1 MSKKDYGEVIC
12 QAVDE
17 IVRKRLEGIT
27 YDSTILCTIVDNSRK
42 TEGIYTVSNN
52 NTTKFDAYSNDD
64 SYRINDNVY
73 VQIPG
78 GDWNEQKF
86 ILAKK
91 KDKVEEPF
99 IYKNPFASLVDIT
112 GNVIKT
118 QLDSSVGLVAN
129 AEPTEGEDIT
139 QILLW
144 DYQGSL
150 ANPDMLPFSAYSRLG
165 ISASFQSWLSPSC
178 DSSGNPT
185 TVNHGDYG
193 LKLIIKTMNE
203 NTSTSDQA
211 TKGEYELYLNCA
223 DMIGNPYDFQ
233 TFYHQEKVFDISRL
247 GNIQEMKLYFYQKS
261 GTFINGVG
269 ELISATDFL
278 GSPIAPNLFVAAPY
292 ITLGYDVNEF
302 EKEKVVIYTLN
313 SSTYS
318 RSADEDYNK
327 KSINLRWIHQDEQN
341 DELFSVDDT
350 DDLNYEIRWYRY
362 ELGHSS
368 ADEYSGVYWKNYARK
383 KKENGKWQKWVQ
395 DSDTWIDDDN
405 TSFFSIELSPDVTL
419 QEEKIK
425 AIVIYKGHPYRSNI
439 LTLTNEKEVVSKPTV
454 DAVQA
459 LSIVCKDNTY
469 GNYRIYGQ
477 NGSLLDMSERS
488 IERTWV
494 PYFKSSL
501 DNQDAEPSI
510 LTEAE
515 SIEWIIPTERTM
527 IQLEESFYGDADEVT
542 EEKDTKRIHIKRK
555 CESADVS
562 IADVSAQKYKIK
574 SYYSQSY
581 SDNIIQCKIVKDK
594 ITYTATKELTFGTAG
609 TTGTDHTF
617 ILDFDNGATALTI
630 NDTAAVTV
638 TARLYDYENK
648 EVDLTGRSIT
658 WSWKTSDGKLTF
670 PDTNENDINISE
682 NTSLKQEIQ
691 LTDGATI
698 GPSYN
703 ILQASMDW
711 GDWKLIAYLPIPI
724 RSSVNYLHI
733 SGTTQVIYNSA
744 GEISAC
750 ARNPYRLYYYDETEK
765 AIMPAFVTWTC
776 TNGYIAPEDIITE
789 EDTIK
794 NENAYSPTLKS
805 FTDKD
810 SGLID
815 YYLSPLSF
823 YVEGACEQVCVIATV
838 KNDKKEDVTVWSQP
852 ILIMQNR
859 YPSAMINE
867 WDGSLNVGA
876 TDPGTILAPRLVA
889 GKKNGDNTFSG
900 VVLGDWESTNS
911 SNELTTNTGLYGYYK
926 GEQSYGFRDDGTAFI
941 GKSSTDDG
949 KGTGRI
955 IFNGTSGTI
964 QSAAY
969 PASGMSINL
978 ADGTI
983 DADNFSLS
991 AGKDFWGSDGEY
1003 KSGGFITLTTEANQ
1017 RPLWIGSNFSV
1028 EWDGTLH
1035 AANGIFQGEIT
1046 GSTIT
1051 GGTIAVPANTKYPS
1065 FEVNSSGQIT
1075 ATKGYIGGWEIG
1087 GADGGLTSNN
1097 NFSIKPNG
1105 TMVMGTGDGRISIN
1119 LFDKSSGSIVIG
1131 KGSTA
1136 TVLDSAGLCVKKV
1149 SIYDIDIDE
1158 NGKKTGTIAGHLGYV
1173 ESNFGSWENI
1183 TSNYGIGLMSSAKMD
1198 DKLTPKN
1205 ILKVTDVHIGA
1216 TNGTTY
1222 WYIKDEGWSFA
1233 TKAIVTENDETKTLI
1248 TGITCTPGE
1257 IKIEAPESNT
1267 SGKPYTSSEP
1277 GAISLKGAAVGLEG
1291 VGGSIAIT
1299 NSKAIDTPSGVS
1311 ISANGGNKKLS
1322 LSGDILT
1329 ITNDAFTL
1337 SYDKDA
1343 ETALKV
1349 NVNTLNLTGTT
1360 GLDIKS
1366 GNALNLN
1373 GKTINFDAVAP
1384 ENESSAI
1391 NLTGNTINLDTKNA
1405 GEISLQGTTV
1415 KLASVL
1421 KVENQLCT
1429 ISNLEVQNT
1438 LKVTNL
1444 TVAENGTTTGVYATL
1459 K

>member
-144 DYQGSL
+144 DYQGSSVST
-150 ANPDMLPFSAYSRLG
+150 DTLPFSAYSRLG

-178 DSSGNPT
+178 DSLGNPT

-261 GTFINGVG
+261 GTFINGAG

-318 RSADEDYNK
+318 RSAEENYNK

-395 DSDTWIDDDN
+395 DSGTWIDDDS

-425 AIVIYKGHPYRSNI
+425 AIVIYKGQPYRSNI

-459 LSIVCKDNTY
+459 LSIVCEDNTY

-488 IERTWV
+488 IERFWV

-501 DNQDAEPSI
+501 DNQDAEPGI

-515 SIEWIIPTERTM
+515 SVEWIIPTERTM

-542 EEKDTKRIHIKRK
+542 WEKDTNRIHIKRK
-555 CESADVS
+555 CESTDES
-562 IADVSAQKYKIK
+562 IANVSAQKYKIK

-581 SDNIIQCKIVKDK
+581 SDNIIQCKVVKDK

-609 TTGTDHTF
+609 TTGTDYTF
-617 ILDFDNGATALTI
+617 ILDFDKGIT
-630 NDTAAVTV
+630 AVTADSNDAVFV
-638 TARLYDYENK
+638 TARLYDYENNEIDISDRK
-648 EVDLTGRSIT
+648 IT
-658 WSWKTSDGKLTF
+658 WSWKG
-670 PDTNENDINISE
+670 NDPAVDISE
-682 NTSLKQEIQ
+682 DKLLQIYPVYQDEAQLKIKTISCEIKRTATSWS
-691 LTDGATI
+691 GVNY
-698 GPSYN
+698 G

-724 RSSVNYLHI
+724 RSSTTYSYI

-750 ARNPYRLYYYDETEK
+750 ARNPYRLYYYDKTEE
-765 AIMPAFVTWTC
+765 AIMPASVTWTC

-810 SGLID
+810 SGLTD

-823 YVEGACEQVCVIATV
+823 YVEGACEKICVTAQDGDNIL
-838 KNDKKEDVTVWSQP
+838 WSQP

-859 YPSAMINE
+859 YPSAMLNE
-867 WDGSLNVGA
+867 WDGNLKVDDSSNSIFA
-876 TDPGTILAPRLVA
+876 ARLVA
-889 GKKNGDNTFSG
+889 GKKDTNNTFSG
-900 VVLGDWESTNS
+900 IVLGNWGDTNS
-911 SNELTTNTGLYGYYK
+911 DDSLISSATGLYGFDH
-926 GEQSYGFRDDGTAFI
+926 GEQSYGFKQDGSAFI
-941 GKSSTDDG
+941 GK
-949 KGTGRI
+949 KGAGRI
-955 IFNGTSGTI
+955 EFKGNTGIIESSNYSVG
-964 QSAAY
+964 AA
-969 PASGMSINL
+969 GMSINL
-978 ADGTI
+978 KDGII
-983 DADNFSLS
+983 DAH
-991 AGKDFWGSDGEY
+991 DFTLTASGSQKVNTGTENQPNIQWRNG
-1003 KSGGFITLTTEANQ
+1003 SITLTTNSDVS
-1017 RPLWIGSNFSV
+1017 PLSIGSYFSV
-1028 EWDGTLH
+1028 DWDGTLH
-1035 AANGIFQGEIT
+1035 ATAGDFSGSIEASDISGGTIS

-1051 GGTIAVPANTKYPS
+1051 GGSISGTTINNTDSS
-1065 FEVNSSGQIT
+1065 FYVTSAGHLT
-1075 ATKGYIGGWEIG
+1075 ATSAIIGGWSITSSTSG
-1087 GADGGLTSNN
+1087 LSNRDFQLSPDGILKMKNIT
-1097 NFSIKPNG
+1097 ID
-1105 TMVMGTGDGRISIN
+1105 GDGKITLGPGGNASITIDGTTTNGKITFGKTSKKTTIDGNNISVSN
-1119 LFDKSSGSIVIG
+1119 LF
-1131 KGSTA
+1131 
-1136 TVLDSAGLCVKKV
+1136 
-1149 SIYDIDIDE
+1149 IYDPTNSSEYAGKMMYMAPDYGGNETDINNQGFTGIGFSSAPKDE
-1158 NGKKTGTIAGHLGYV
+1158 NGNTPDSIL
-1173 ESNFGSWENI
+1173 
-1183 TSNYGIGLMSSAKMD
+1183 
-1198 DKLTPKN
+1198 KLTQYH
-1205 ILKVTDVHIGA
+1205 VGA
-1216 TNGTTY
+1216 SHEDAY
-1222 WYIKDEGWSFA
+1222 WVLD
-1233 TKAIVTENDETKTLI
+1233 N
-1248 TGITCTPGE
+1248 
-1257 IKIEAPESNT
+1257 
-1267 SGKPYTSSEP
+1267 SGFY
-1277 GAISLKGAAVGLEG
+1277 AAYKY
-1291 VGGSIAIT
+1291 GGSIKAE
-1299 NSKAIDTPSGVS
+1299 SKLV
-1311 ISANGGNKKLS
+1311 KLS
-1322 LSGDILT
+1322 IGSTDYVEIAKDTDTVT
-1329 ITNDAFTL
+1329 IRN
-1337 SYDKDA
+1337 
-1343 ETALKV
+1343 LKV
-1349 NVNTLNLTGTT
+1349 VGT
-1360 GLDIKS
+1360 
-1366 GNALNLN
+1366 
-1373 GKTINFDAVAP
+1373 
-1384 ENESSAI
+1384 
-1391 NLTGNTINLDTKNA
+1391 
-1405 GEISLQGTTV
+1405 
-1415 KLASVL
+1415 
-1421 KVENQLCT
+1421 CT
-1429 ISNLEVQNT
+1429 D
-1438 LKVTNL
+1438 
-1444 TVAENGTTTGVYATL
+1444 VYATL
-1459 K
+1459 A

>member
-52 NTTKFDAYSNDD
+52 NTTKFDAYSNDA

-118 QLDSSVGLVAN
+118 QLDSTVGLVAN

-193 LKLIIKTMNE
+193 LKLIITTINE

-211 TKGEYELYLNCA
+211 TEGEYELYLNCA

-233 TFYHQEKVFDISRL
+233 AFYHQEKVFDISQL
-247 GNIQEMKLYFYQKS
+247 GNIQTMKLYFYQKP
-261 GTFINGVG
+261 GTFINGAG

-292 ITLGYDVNEF
+292 IALGYDVNEF

-313 SSTYS
+313 PSTYS
-318 RSADEDYNK
+318 RSADENYNK
-327 KSINLRWIHQDEQN
+327 KSINLRWIHRDEQN

-368 ADEYSGVYWKNYARK
+368 ADEYSGVYWKNYARR

-425 AIVIYKGHPYRSNI
+425 AIVIYKGYPYRSNI

-459 LSIVCKDNTY
+459 LSIVCEDNTY

-488 IERTWV
+488 IERSWV

-501 DNQDAEPSI
+501 GNQDAEPGI

-515 SIEWIIPTERTM
+515 FVEWIIPTERTM

-542 EEKDTKRIHIKRK
+542 WEKDTNRIHIKRK
-555 CESADVS
+555 CESTDES
-562 IADVSAQKYKIK
+562 IANVSAQKYKIK

-609 TTGTDHTF
+609 TTGTDYTF
-617 ILDFDNGATALTI
+617 ILDFDNGITALTI
-630 NDTAAVTV
+630 GSEDAVHV
-638 TARLYDYENK
+638 TARLYDYENNEIDIANK
-648 EVDLTGRSIT
+648 EIS
-658 WSWKTSDGKLTF
+658 WSWKTSDGKISLSL
-670 PDTNENDINISE
+670 PNDSTLPHTTVE
-682 NTSLKQEIQ
+682 LKLE
-691 LTDGATI
+691 TDI
-698 GPSYN
+698 IKESYN
-703 ILQASMDW
+703 ILQAELLW
-711 GDWKLIAYLPIPI
+711 GGTDDNPWKLIAYLPIPI
-724 RSSVNYLHI
+724 RANTDQLYI

-744 GEISAC
+744 GEIFDC
-750 ARNPYRLYYYDETEK
+750 ARNPYRLYQYDKGEQK
-765 AIMPAFVTWTC
+765 IVIGSVKWFC
-776 TNGYIAPEDIITE
+776 INGYTDIGLGTE
-789 EDTIK
+789 E
-794 NENAYSPTLKS
+794 AYSPKIKENK
-805 FTDKD
+805 DKENNILD
-810 SGLID
+810 S
-815 YYLSPLSF
+815 YLSPLSF
-823 YVEGACEQVCVIATV
+823 YVEGACEKVCVIAQDG
-838 KNDKKEDVTVWSQP
+838 NNIVWSQP

-900 VVLGDWESTNS
+900 VVLGDWTPTNS
-911 SNELTTNTGLYGYYK
+911 DSSLTAGTGLFGYDK
-926 GEQSYGFRDDGTAFI
+926 GEQSYGFRDDGSAFI
-941 GKSSTDDG
+941 GKSG
-949 KGTGRI
+949 AGRI
-955 IFNGTSGTI
+955 EFDGSTSI
-964 QSAAY
+964 IKS
-969 PASGMSINL
+969 SDSNGMSINL
-978 ADGTI
+978 ADGKITSKNFLLDIKTQDAVWDSEKKEYIMPEKSIHI
-983 DADNFSLS
+983 DSNHYM
-991 AGKDFWGSDGEY
+991 K
-1003 KSGGFITLTTEANQ
+1003 
-1017 RPLWIGSNFSV
+1017 PLRIGSYFSV
-1028 EWDGTLH
+1028 DWDGTLN
-1035 AANGIFQGEIT
+1035 ATNGIFQGEIT
-1046 GSTIT
+1046 
-1051 GGTIAVPANTKYPS
+1051 AP
-1065 FEVNSSGQIT
+1065 
-1075 ATKGYIGGWEIG
+1075 KGNIGGWEIG
-1087 GADGGLTSNN
+1087 GVNGGLTNRSSG
-1097 NFSIKPNG
+1097 FSIKPDG

-1119 LFDKSSGSIVIG
+1119 LFRDLDDKEGGRIVIG
-1131 KGSTA
+1131 QGSTA
-1136 TVLDSAGLCVKKV
+1136 TVLDQKGLCVKKV
-1149 SIYDIDIDE
+1149 SIYDIDVDE
-1158 NGKKTGTIAGHLGYV
+1158 NDVKKGNIAGHLGYV
-1173 ESNFGSWENI
+1173 EANFGSWEQI
-1183 TSNYGIGLMSSAKMD
+1183 QSEVGIGLMSSATMD
-1198 DKLTPKN
+1198 DKLTPKH

-1216 TNGTTY
+1216 TDGSAY
-1222 WYIKDEGWSFA
+1222 WYIKDKGWQFA

-1277 GAISLKGAAVGLEG
+1277 GAISLKGAEVQIEG
-1291 VGGSIAIT
+1291 AGGSIVIT
-1299 NSKAIDTPSGVS
+1299 NIKAIDTPNEVS
-1311 ISANGGNKKLS
+1311 ISANDNEKLSLSTGANGQLSISTGAKGKLS

-1329 ITNDAFTL
+1329 ITNGAFDL
-1337 SYDKDA
+1337 SYNNA

-1349 NVNTLNLTGTT
+1349 NVNTLNLTGIT

-1366 GNALNLN
+1366 GNTL
-1373 GKTINFDAVAP
+1373 
-1384 ENESSAI
+1384 

-1438 LKVTNL
+1438 LKVTHL

>member
-17 IVRKRLEGIT
+17 IVRRRLEGIT

-52 NTTKFDAYSNDD
+52 NTTKFDAYSHDD

-118 QLDSSVGLVAN
+118 QLDSAVGLVAN
-129 AEPTEGEDIT
+129 AKPVEGAEEESIT

-144 DYQGSL
+144 DYQGSS
-150 ANPDMLPFSAYSRLG
+150 ADTDTLPFSAYSRLG
-165 ISASFQSWLSPSC
+165 ISASFQSWLSSSC

-193 LKLIIKTMNE
+193 LKLIITTINE
-203 NTSTSDQA
+203 NTSTSDKA
-211 TKGEYELYLNCA
+211 TTGAYELYLNCA

-233 TFYHQEKVFDISRL
+233 TFYHQEKVFDISQL
-247 GNIQEMKLYFYQKS
+247 GNIQTMKLYFYQKP
-261 GTFINGVG
+261 GTFINGAG

-313 SSTYS
+313 PSTYS
-318 RSADEDYNK
+318 RSADENYNK

-350 DDLNYEIRWYRY
+350 DDLDYEIRWYRY

-368 ADEYSGVYWKNYARK
+368 ADEYSGVYWKFYAKQEK
-383 KKENGKWQKWVQ
+383 KDGEWTYEKWVQ
-395 DSDTWIDDDN
+395 DSKDPTKYSWINDNN
-405 TSFFSIELSPDVTL
+405 TSFFRTELSPDVTL

-459 LSIVCKDNTY
+459 LSIVCEDNTY

-488 IERTWV
+488 IERSWM

-501 DNQDAEPSI
+501 GNQDAEPGI

-515 SIEWIIPTERTM
+515 SVEWIIPTERTM
-527 IQLEESFYGDADEVT
+527 IQLEDNFYEGAEVT

-555 CESADVS
+555 STSTDGS
-562 IADVSAQKYKIK
+562 IANVSAQKYKIK

-581 SDNIIQCKIVKDK
+581 SDNIIQCKVVKDK

-609 TTGTDHTF
+609 TTGTDYTF

-670 PDTNENDINISE
+670 PDINENDINISE

-744 GEISAC
+744 GEIIDC
-750 ARNPYRLYYYDETEK
+750 ARNPYVLYSHDTS
-765 AIMPAFVTWTC
+765 IVDTTWTC
-776 TNGYIAPEDIITE
+776 NNGTE
-789 EDTIK
+789 
-794 NENAYSPTLKS
+794 NEVQYSPTMKTLKD
-805 FTDKD
+805 TNGKIT
-810 SGLID
+810 G

-823 YVEGACEQVCVIATV
+823 YVAGACEQVCVIATV
-838 KNDKKEDVTVWSQP
+838 KNDKKEDVIVWSQP

-859 YPSAMINE
+859 YPSAMLNQ
-867 WDGSLNVGA
+867 WDGSLNVGKQ
-876 TDPGTILAPRLVA
+876 DPGTILAPRLVA
-889 GKKNGDNTFSG
+889 GKKNDDNTFSG

-911 SNELTTNTGLYGYYK
+911 SNELITNTGLYGYYK

-941 GKSSTDDG
+941 GKSG
-949 KGTGRI
+949 AGRI
-955 IFNGTSGTI
+955 EFDGEKGIIESSNYKTSE
-964 QSAAY
+964 
-969 PASGMSINL
+969 GMSINL
-978 ADGTI
+978 AQGTI
-983 DADNFSLS
+983 DAHQFELKAGHIAWDLENNTYIDNGITMTTDLEKRPFS
-991 AGKDFWGSDGEY
+991 
-1003 KSGGFITLTTEANQ
+1003 
-1017 RPLWIGSNFSV
+1017 IGSKFWV
-1028 EWDGTLH
+1028 EWDGALH
-1035 AANGIFQGEIT
+1035 ANEGDFSGNIT

-1051 GGTIAVPANTKYPS
+1051 GGTIAVPNAKYPL
-1065 FEVNSSGQIT
+1065 FEVNGSGQLT
-1075 ATKGYIGGWEIG
+1075 AISGNIGGWKIG
-1087 GADGGLTSNN
+1087 GADGGLTSKD
-1097 NFSIKPNG
+1097 NFSIKPDG
-1105 TMVMGTGDGRISIN
+1105 TMIMGTGDGRISIN
-1119 LFDKSSGSIVIG
+1119 LFRDLDDKEGGRIVIG
-1131 KGSTA
+1131 QGSTA
-1136 TVLDSAGLCVKKV
+1136 TVLDQKGLCVKKV
-1149 SIYDIDIDE
+1149 SIYDIDVDE
-1158 NGKKTGTIAGHLGYV
+1158 NNVNKGNIAGHLGYV

-1183 TSNYGIGLMSSAKMD
+1183 NSNVGIGLMSSNMIKIND
-1198 DKLTPKN
+1198 VLTPKN

-1216 TNGTTY
+1216 TTGTTY
-1222 WYIKDEGWSFA
+1222 WYIRDEGWSFA
-1233 TKAIVTENDETKTLI
+1233 MKDTDGNPPI
-1248 TGITCTPGE
+1248 GITCDSID
-1257 IKIEAPESNT
+1257 IKIQAPNNISKQG
-1267 SGKPYTSSEP
+1267 S
-1277 GAISLKGAAVGLEG
+1277 ISLDGAAVHLNGT
-1291 VGGSIAIT
+1291 GGSIGIT
-1299 NSKAIDTPSGVS
+1299 NNTLPGELNGVS
-1311 ISANGGNKKLS
+1311 ISANRNGKLS

-1329 ITNDAFTL
+1329 ITNNAFNL
-1337 SYDKDA
+1337 SYNNE
-1343 ETALKV
+1343 ETALNV
-1349 NVNTLNLTGTT
+1349 NVNTLNLTGTA

-1366 GNALNLN
+1366 GNALNLTGN
-1373 GKTINFDAVAP
+1373 TIQLTTEDKGTINLTGKTINLNT
-1384 ENESSAI
+1384 ENDGAI
-1391 NLTGNTINLDTKNA
+1391 N
-1405 GEISLQGTTV
+1405 LQGTTV
-1415 KLASVL
+1415 QLASAL
-1421 KVENQLCT
+1421 FAQGEQCT
-1429 ISNLEVQNT
+1429 IRNLEVQNT

-1444 TVAENGTTTGVYATL
+1444 TVTGTTTGVYATL

>member
-193 LKLIIKTMNE
+193 LKLIITTINE

-211 TKGEYELYLNCA
+211 TEGEYELYLNCA

-233 TFYHQEKVFDISRL
+233 TFYHQEKVFDISQL
-247 GNIQEMKLYFYQKS
+247 GNIQTMKLYFYQKP
-261 GTFINGVG
+261 GTFINGAG

-313 SSTYS
+313 PSTYS
-318 RSADEDYNK
+318 RSADENYNK

-368 ADEYSGVYWKNYARK
+368 ADEYSGVYWKNYARR

-395 DSDTWIDDDN
+395 DSGTWIDDDS

-459 LSIVCKDNTY
+459 LSIVCEDNTY

-488 IERTWV
+488 IERSWV

-515 SIEWIIPTERTM
+515 SVEWIIPTERTM
-527 IQLEESFYGDADEVT
+527 IQLEDSFYEGAEVT
-542 EEKDTKRIHIKRK
+542 EEKDTKRIHIKRN
-555 CESADVS
+555 CNNDGS
-562 IADVSAQKYKIK
+562 IANVSTQKYKIK

-581 SDNIIQCKIVKDK
+581 SDNIIQCKVVKDK

-609 TTGTDHTF
+609 TTGTDYTF
-617 ILDFDNGATALTI
+617 ILDFDNGVT
-630 NDTAAVTV
+630 AVTAGSDDAVFV
-638 TARLYDYENK
+638 TARLYDYENN
-648 EVDLTGRSIT
+648 EIDISDRIIT
-658 WSWKTSDGKLTF
+658 WSWKVSDKKINKSNSTSSQIELSSANSKV
-670 PDTNENDINISE
+670 E
-682 NTSLKQEIQ
+682 
-691 LTDGATI
+691 A
-698 GPSYN
+698 SYN

-750 ARNPYRLYYYDETEK
+750 ARNPYRLYYYDTTED
-765 AIMPAFVTWTC
+765 AIMPASVTWTC

-810 SGLID
+810 SGLTD

-823 YVEGACEQVCVIATV
+823 YVEGACEKICVTAQDG
-838 KNDKKEDVTVWSQP
+838 DKILWSQP

-867 WDGSLNVGA
+867 WDGALNVGA

-900 VVLGDWESTNS
+900 VVLGDWAPTNS
-911 SNELTTNTGLYGYYK
+911 DSSLTAGTGLFGYDK

-941 GKSSTDDG
+941 GKSGSGRLDFNGSKSTITSNRYAQGLGGMQLDFDDG
-949 KGTGRI
+949 LITMIAPINDDDTTSSNYQGNLIILNAAADTTPLSIGT
-955 IFNGTSGTI
+955 
-964 QSAAY
+964 
-969 PASGMSINL
+969 M
-978 ADGTI
+978 
-983 DADNFSLS
+983 
-991 AGKDFWGSDGEY
+991 K
-1003 KSGGFITLTTEANQ
+1003 
-1017 RPLWIGSNFSV
+1017 NFSV
-1028 EWDGTLH
+1028 DWDGTLH
-1035 AANGIFQGEIT
+1035 AKNGIFQGTIT

-1051 GGTIAVPANTKYPS
+1051 GGTIAVPANTENPLFK
-1065 FEVNSSGQIT
+1065 VDRSGYLT
-1075 ATKGYIGGWEIG
+1075 ATGADIQGTIKADKGNIGGWTIG
-1087 GADGGLTSNN
+1087 DNKGGLTNETSG
-1097 NFSIKPNG
+1097 FSINPNG
-1105 TMVMGTGDGRISIN
+1105 TMVMGTEDGRISVN
-1119 LFDKSSGSIVIG
+1119 AGGSIVIG
-1131 KGSTA
+1131 KDSTA
-1136 TVLDSAGLCVKKV
+1136 TILDSAGLCVKKV
-1149 SIYDIDIDE
+1149 SIYNIE

-1183 TSNYGIGLMSSAKMD
+1183 TSKQGIGLMSSVKMSD
-1198 DKLTPKN
+1198 NSTPKH

-1216 TNGTTY
+1216 TDGTAY
-1222 WYIKDEGWSFA
+1222 WYIKDGEWSFA
-1233 TKAIVTENDETKTLI
+1233 TKDIVNGKALI
-1248 TGITCTPGE
+1248 TGITCTPSQ
-1257 IKIEAPESNT
+1257 IKIGAPDGLT
-1267 SGKPYTSSEP
+1267 SKP
-1277 GAISLKGAAVGLEG
+1277 GFISLEGATVSLNGTD
-1291 VGGSIAIT
+1291 GSIAIA
-1299 NSKAIDTPSGVS
+1299 NSGASAIPGRVS
-1311 ISANGGNKKLS
+1311 ISAYNDGELS
-1322 LSGDILT
+1322 LSTGISGKISLSTGANGQVSFSGGSVT
-1329 ITNDAFTL
+1329 IESTN
-1337 SYDKDA
+1337 
-1343 ETALKV
+1343 E
-1349 NVNTLNLTGTT
+1349 LNLTG
-1360 GLDIKS
+1360 
-1366 GNALNLN
+1366 
-1373 GKTINFDAVAP
+1373 KT
-1384 ENESSAI
+1384 
-1391 NLTGNTINLDTKNA
+1391 
-1405 GEISLQGTTV
+1405 ISLQG
-1415 KLASVL
+1415 SVL
-1421 KVENQLCT
+1421 TANKEQCI
-1429 ISNLEVQNT
+1429 ISNLTVT
-1438 LKVTNL
+1438 DLKVD
-1444 TVAENGTTTGVYATL
+1444 GKTTGVYATL

>member
-118 QLDSSVGLVAN
+118 QLDSTVGLVAN

-193 LKLIIKTMNE
+193 LKLIITTINE

-211 TKGEYELYLNCA
+211 TEGEYELYLNCA

-233 TFYHQEKVFDISRL
+233 TFYHQEKVFDISQL
-247 GNIQEMKLYFYQKS
+247 GNIQTMKLYFYQKP
-261 GTFINGVG
+261 GTFINGAG

-313 SSTYS
+313 PSTYS
-318 RSADEDYNK
+318 RSADENYNK

-395 DSDTWIDDDN
+395 DSGTWIDDDS

-419 QEEKIK
+419 QEEKVK

-488 IERTWV
+488 IERFWV

-501 DNQDAEPSI
+501 DNQDAEPGI

-515 SIEWIIPTERTM
+515 SVEWIIPTERTM
-527 IQLEESFYGDADEVT
+527 IQLEDSFYEGAEVT
-542 EEKDTKRIHIKRK
+542 EEKDTKRIHIIRK
-555 CESADVS
+555 CNSDGS
-562 IADVSAQKYKIK
+562 IADVNTQKYKIK

-594 ITYTATKELTFGTAG
+594 ITYTATKELTFGPAG

-617 ILDFDNGATALTI
+617 ILDFDDGVTALTI
-630 NDTAAVTV
+630 GSENAVHV
-638 TARLYDYENK
+638 IARLYDYENNEIDITNK
-648 EVDLTGRSIT
+648 EIS
-658 WSWKTSDGKLTF
+658 WSWKTSDGK
-670 PDTNENDINISE
+670 ISLS
-682 NTSLKQEIQ
+682 NTTSHKIELQ
-691 LTDGATI
+691 LIDNTI
-698 GPSYN
+698 TASYN
-703 ILQASMDW
+703 ILQAELKW
-711 GDWKLIAYLPIPI
+711 GDWNLIAYLPIPI
-724 RSSVNYLHI
+724 RANADQLYI

-744 GEISAC
+744 GEIIDC
-750 ARNPYRLYYYDETEK
+750 ARNPYRLYQYDTGEQKIVIGSAKWFCINDYT
-765 AIMPAFVTWTC
+765 
-776 TNGYIAPEDIITE
+776 DIGFGTE
-789 EDTIK
+789 E
-794 NENAYSPTLKS
+794 AYSPKIKEMK
-805 FTDKD
+805 DKENNILD
-810 SGLID
+810 S
-815 YYLSPLSF
+815 YLSPLSF
-823 YVEGACEQVCVIATV
+823 YVEGACEKVCVIATV
-838 KNDKKEDVTVWSQP
+838 KNDKKEDIVWSQP

-859 YPSAMINE
+859 YPSAMLNQ
-867 WDGSLNVGA
+867 WDGSLNVGKQ
-876 TDPGTILAPRLVA
+876 DPGTILAPRLVA

-900 VVLGDWESTNS
+900 VVLGDWTPTNS
-911 SNELTTNTGLYGYYK
+911 DSSLTAGTGLFGYDK

-941 GKSSTDDG
+941 GKSSA
-949 KGTGRI
+949 GRI
-955 IFNGTSGTI
+955 EFYGDRGIIESSNYGNN
-964 QSAAY
+964 A
-969 PASGMSINL
+969 GMSINL
-978 ADGTI
+978 KEGEINAH
-983 DADNFSLS
+983 NFDLNVGYDSI
-991 AGKDFWGSDGEY
+991 KVQIGESSEGEPIY
-1003 KSGGFITLTTEANQ
+1003 EERNQNISLTTKGSY
-1017 RPLWIGSNFSV
+1017 PLSIGSNFSV
-1028 EWDGTLH
+1028 GWDGTLH
-1035 AANGIFQGEIT
+1035 AKHGIFQGEIT
-1046 GSTIT
+1046 GSTII
-1051 GGTIAVPANTKYPS
+1051 GGTIAVPNAKYPL
-1065 FEVNSSGQIT
+1065 FEVNSSGQLT
-1075 ATKGYIGGWEIG
+1075 ATKGNIGGWEIG
-1087 GADGGLTSNN
+1087 GAYGGLTSKAG
-1097 NFSIKPNG
+1097 FSIKPDG

-1119 LFDKSSGSIVIG
+1119 LFGQDDKPGGSIVIG

-1149 SIYDIDIDE
+1149 SIYNIDE
-1158 NGKKTGTIAGHLGYV
+1158 NGEKKGAIAGHLGYV
-1173 ESNFGSWENI
+1173 DADFGVKEIESKK
-1183 TSNYGIGLMSSAKMD
+1183 GIGLITYEETD
-1198 DKLTPKN
+1198 DNKFTPKN
-1205 ILKVTDVHIGA
+1205 LLKVTDIHIGA
-1216 TNGTTY
+1216 TTGTTY
-1222 WYIKDEGWSFA
+1222 WYIKDGEWSFA

-1257 IKIEAPESNT
+1257 ITIKAPESNT
-1267 SGKPYTSSEP
+1267 LNTYIPSEP
-1277 GAISLKGAAVGLEG
+1277 GMISLDGAAVHLNGT
-1291 VGGSIAIT
+1291 GGSIGIT
-1299 NSKAIDTPSGVS
+1299 NSKAIDTPSGVF
-1311 ISANGGNKKLS
+1311 ISADGGNKKLS

-1337 SYDKDA
+1337 SYDKT

-1366 GNALNLN
+1366 GDALNLN
-1373 GKTINFDAVAP
+1373 GKTIQLATEDKGT
-1384 ENESSAI
+1384 I
-1391 NLTGNTINLDTKNA
+1391 NLTGKTINLNTENDGAIN
-1405 GEISLQGTTV
+1405 LQGTTV
-1415 KLASVL
+1415 QLAL
-1421 KVENQLCT
+1421 ALFAQGEQCT
-1429 ISNLEVQNT
+1429 IRNLEVQNT

>member
-17 IVRKRLEGIT
+17 IVRRRLEGIT

-118 QLDSSVGLVAN
+118 QFDSAIGLVAN
-129 AEPTEGEDIT
+129 AEPAEGEDIT

-144 DYQGSL
+144 DYQGSQ
-150 ANPDMLPFSAYSRLG
+150 ASTDTLPFAAYSRLG
-165 ISASFQSWLSPSC
+165 ISASFQSWLSPSY
-178 DSSGNPT
+178 DSLGNPT

-193 LKLIIKTMNE
+193 LKLIIKTINE

-211 TKGEYELYLNCA
+211 TTGEYELYLNCA

-233 TFYHQEKVFDISRL
+233 TFYHQEKVFDISQL
-247 GNIQEMKLYFYQKS
+247 GNIQEMKLYFYQKP
-261 GTFINGVG
+261 GTFINGAG

-313 SSTYS
+313 PSTYS
-318 RSADEDYNK
+318 RSADENYNK
-327 KSINLRWIHQDEQN
+327 KLINLRWIHQDEQN

-350 DDLNYEIRWYRY
+350 DDLDYKIYWYRY

-368 ADEYSGVYWKNYARK
+368 ADEYSGVYWKFYARQI
-383 KKENGKWQKWVQ
+383 KEEGKWLYQKWVQ
-395 DSDTWIDDDN
+395 DFENPWISDDN
-405 TSFFSIELSPDVTL
+405 TSFFRTELSPDVTL

-459 LSIVCKDNTY
+459 LSIVCEDNTY

-488 IERTWV
+488 IERIWV

-501 DNQDAEPSI
+501 DNQDAEPGI

-515 SIEWIIPTERTM
+515 SVEWIIPTERTM
-527 IQLEESFYGDADEVT
+527 IQLEDSFYEGAEVT
-542 EEKDTKRIHIKRK
+542 EEKDTKRIHIIRK
-555 CESADVS
+555 CNSDGS
-562 IADVSAQKYKIK
+562 IANVNTQKYKIK

-691 LTDGATI
+691 LIDGATI

-750 ARNPYRLYYYDETEK
+750 ARNPYRLYYYDTTED
-765 AIMPAFVTWTC
+765 AIMPASVTWTC

-810 SGLID
+810 SGLTD

-823 YVEGACEQVCVIATV
+823 YVEGACEQVCVIATI

-859 YPSAMINE
+859 YPSAMLNQ
-867 WDGSLNVGA
+867 WDGSLNVGKQ
-876 TDPGTILAPRLVA
+876 DPGTILAPRLVA

-900 VVLGDWESTNS
+900 VVLGDWTPTNS
-911 SNELTTNTGLYGYYK
+911 DSSLTAGTGLFGYDK

-941 GKSSTDDG
+941 GKSTTDDG

-969 PASGMSINL
+969 PASGMRIDL
-978 ADGTI
+978 ANGTI
-983 DADNFSLS
+983 EADNFSLS
-991 AGKDFWGSDGEY
+991 AGKDIFQGSDGEY
-1003 KSGGFITLTTEANQ
+1003 KSGGFISLTTEADQ

-1028 EWDGTLH
+1028 EWDGTVH
-1035 AANGIFQGEIT
+1035 AKDGIFQGEIT
-1046 GSTIT
+1046 
-1051 GGTIAVPANTKYPS
+1051 AP
-1065 FEVNSSGQIT
+1065 
-1075 ATKGYIGGWEIG
+1075 KGNIGGWTIG
-1087 GADGGLTSNN
+1087 GVDGGLTSKAG
-1097 NFSIKPNG
+1097 FSIKPNG
-1105 TMVMGTGDGRISIN
+1105 TMVMGTDDGKISVN
-1119 LFDKSSGSIVIG
+1119 LGGSIVIG
-1131 KGSTA
+1131 KDSTA
-1136 TVLDSAGLCVKKV
+1136 TVLDSDGLCVKKV
-1149 SIYDIDIDE
+1149 SIYDIDVNEDDV
-1158 NGKKTGTIAGHLGYV
+1158 KKGSIAGHLGYV
-1173 ESNFGSWENI
+1173 EANFGSWEQI
-1183 TSNYGIGLMSSAKMD
+1183 QSEVGIGLMSSKTIKIGD
-1198 DKLTPKN
+1198 TLTPKH

-1216 TNGTTY
+1216 TDGSAY
-1222 WYIKDEGWSFA
+1222 WYIKDGEWSFA
-1233 TKAIVTENDETKTLI
+1233 TKDIVKDTTLITGITCTPSKIKIEAPESNAPKPGIISLNGAEVNLATHVTVTENDKTKTLI

-1267 SGKPYTSSEP
+1267 LNTYTSSEP
-1277 GAISLKGAAVGLEG
+1277 GDISLKGATVGLEG

-1299 NSKAIDTPSGVS
+1299 NSGAIDTPSGVS

-1329 ITNDAFTL
+1329 ITNNAFNL
-1337 SYDKDA
+1337 SYNQSFNSDA
-1343 ETALKV
+1343 ETALNV
-1349 NVNTLNLTGTT
+1349 NVNTL
-1360 GLDIKS
+1360 
-1366 GNALNLN
+1366 
-1373 GKTINFDAVAP
+1373 
-1384 ENESSAI
+1384 
-1391 NLTGNTINLDTKNA
+1391 NLTGNTINLDTQNQ
-1405 GEISLQGTTV
+1405 GEISLQGTSV
-1415 KLASVL
+1415 KLTSVL
-1421 KVENQLCT
+1421 SVDNKQCT

-1444 TVAENGTTTGVYATL
+1444 TVAEGGTTTGVYATL

>member
-118 QLDSSVGLVAN
+118 QLDSAVGLVAN
-129 AEPTEGEDIT
+129 AKPAEGAEKEGIT

-144 DYQGSL
+144 NYQGSS
-150 ANPDMLPFSAYSRLG
+150 ASPDMLPFSAYSRLG

-193 LKLIIKTMNE
+193 LKLIITTINE

-211 TKGEYELYLNCA
+211 TKVEYELYLNCA

-233 TFYHQEKVFDISRL
+233 TFYHQEKIFDISQL
-247 GNIQEMKLYFYQKS
+247 GNIQEMKLYFYQEP
-261 GTFINGVG
+261 GTFINGAG

-278 GSPIAPNLFVAAPY
+278 GAPSITSNLFVAAPY

-395 DSDTWIDDDN
+395 DSGTWIDDDS

-501 DNQDAEPSI
+501 DNQDAEPGI

-515 SIEWIIPTERTM
+515 SVEWIIPTERTM
-527 IQLEESFYGDADEVT
+527 IQLEDSFYEGAEVT

-555 CESADVS
+555 STSTDGS
-562 IADVSAQKYKIK
+562 IANVSAQKYKIK

-609 TTGTDHTF
+609 TTGTDYTF
-617 ILDFDNGATALTI
+617 ILDFDKGIT
-630 NDTAAVTV
+630 AVTADSNDAVFV
-638 TARLYDYENK
+638 TARLYDYENNEIDISDRK
-648 EVDLTGRSIT
+648 IT
-658 WSWKTSDGKLTF
+658 WSWKG
-670 PDTNENDINISE
+670 NDPAVDISE
-682 NTSLKQEIQ
+682 DKLLQIYPVYQDEAQLKIKTISCEIKRTATSWS
-691 LTDGATI
+691 GVNY
-698 GPSYN
+698 G

-724 RSSVNYLHI
+724 RSSTNYSYI

-744 GEISAC
+744 GEIIDC
-750 ARNPYRLYYYDETEK
+750 VRNPYVLYNNNGAKVAVDTSDGWKCYDE
-765 AIMPAFVTWTC
+765 
-776 TNGYIAPEDIITE
+776 NGIWETTDNTRSVYAP
-789 EDTIK
+789 TIK
-794 NENAYSPTLKS
+794 YT
-805 FTDKD
+805 KD
-810 SGLID
+810 TNNNITG

-823 YVEGACEQVCVIATV
+823 YVEDACEKICVTAAVSGTI
-838 KNDKKEDVTVWSQP
+838 VWSQP
-852 ILIMQNR
+852 ILIMQNT
-859 YPSAMINE
+859 YPSAMLNE
-867 WDGSLNVGA
+867 WDGALKIDESKGA
-876 TDPGTILAPRLVA
+876 ILAPRMVA
-889 GKKNGDNTFSG
+889 GVKDSENKFSG
-900 VVLGDWESTNS
+900 IVLGNWGGTNS
-911 SNELTTNTGLYGYYK
+911 DNSLTSGDTGLYGFDK
-926 GEQSYGFRDDGTAFI
+926 GEQTYAFKQDGTAFI
-941 GKSSTDDG
+941 GKSG
-949 KGTGRI
+949 VGRI
-955 IFNGTSGTI
+955 SFNDSEPGVIESG
-964 QSAAY
+964 AY
-969 PASGMSINL
+969 TAGQTGMKINL
-978 ADGTI
+978 AEGAI
-983 DADNFSLS
+983 DAHTFTLT
-991 AGKDFWGSDGEY
+991 AGKTGQY
-1003 KSGGFITLTTEANQ
+1003 PMGGKNNTILIDTEAQ
-1017 RPLWIGSNFSV
+1017 TYPLQIGSNFSV
-1028 EWDGTLH
+1028 DWDGTLH
-1035 AANGIFQGEIT
+1035 AENGIFQGEIT
-1046 GSTIT
+1046 GSTII
-1051 GGTIAVPANTKYPS
+1051 GGTIAVPNAKYPL
-1065 FEVNSSGQIT
+1065 FEVNSSGQLT
-1075 ATKGYIGGWEIG
+1075 ATKGNIGGWEIG
-1087 GADGGLTSNN
+1087 GANGGLTSKAG
-1097 NFSIKPNG
+1097 FSIKPNG

-1119 LFDKSSGSIVIG
+1119 LFSGQNGNIVIG
-1131 KGSTA
+1131 DGSTA
-1136 TVLDSAGLCVKKV
+1136 TVLDKDGLCVKKV

-1173 ESNFGSWENI
+1173 EANFGSWENI
-1183 TSNYGIGLMSSAKMD
+1183 NSNYGIGLMSSAKMSD
-1198 DKLTPKN
+1198 NSTPKH

-1216 TNGTTY
+1216 TDGTAY
-1222 WYIKDEGWSFA
+1222 WYIKDGEWSFA
-1233 TKAIVTENDETKTLI
+1233 TKDIVNGKALI
-1248 TGITCTPGE
+1248 TGITCTSSQ
-1257 IKIEAPESNT
+1257 IKIGAPDGLT
-1267 SGKPYTSSEP
+1267 SKP
-1277 GAISLKGAAVGLEG
+1277 GFISLEGATVSLNGMD
-1291 VGGSIAIT
+1291 GSIAIA
-1299 NSKAIDTPSGVS
+1299 NSGASAIPGRVS
-1311 ISANGGNKKLS
+1311 ISAYNDGELS
-1322 LSGDILT
+1322 LSTGISGKISLSTGANGQVSFSGGSVT
-1329 ITNDAFTL
+1329 IESTN
-1337 SYDKDA
+1337 
-1343 ETALKV
+1343 E
-1349 NVNTLNLTGTT
+1349 LNLTG
-1360 GLDIKS
+1360 
-1366 GNALNLN
+1366 
-1373 GKTINFDAVAP
+1373 KT
-1384 ENESSAI
+1384 
-1391 NLTGNTINLDTKNA
+1391 
-1405 GEISLQGTTV
+1405 ISLQG
-1415 KLASVL
+1415 SVL
-1421 KVENQLCT
+1421 TADKEQCI
-1429 ISNLEVQNT
+1429 ISNLTVT
-1438 LKVTNL
+1438 DLKVD
-1444 TVAENGTTTGVYATL
+1444 GKTTGVYATL

>member
-129 AEPTEGEDIT
+129 AEPTEGAEKEGIT

-144 DYQGSL
+144 NYQGSS
-150 ANPDMLPFSAYSRLG
+150 ASPDMLPFSAYSRLG

-178 DSSGNPT
+178 DSLGNPT

-193 LKLIIKTMNE
+193 LKLIITTINE

-211 TKGEYELYLNCA
+211 TKVEYELYLNCA

-233 TFYHQEKVFDISRL
+233 TFYHQEKIFDISQL
-247 GNIQEMKLYFYQKS
+247 GNIQEMKLYFYQEP
-261 GTFINGVG
+261 GTFINGAG

-318 RSADEDYNK
+318 RSAEENYNK

-368 ADEYSGVYWKNYARK
+368 ADEYSGVYWKNYARR

-395 DSDTWIDDDN
+395 DSGTWIDDDS

-459 LSIVCKDNTY
+459 LSIVCEDNTY

-501 DNQDAEPSI
+501 DNQDAEPGI

-515 SIEWIIPTERTM
+515 FVEWIIPTERTM

-542 EEKDTKRIHIKRK
+542 WEKDTNRIHIKRK
-555 CESADVS
+555 CESTDGS
-562 IADVSAQKYKIK
+562 IANVSTQKYKIK

-581 SDNIIQCKIVKDK
+581 SDNIIQCKVVKDK

-609 TTGTDHTF
+609 TTGTDYTF

-691 LTDGATI
+691 LTDRATI

-765 AIMPAFVTWTC
+765 AIMPASVTWTC

-810 SGLID
+810 SGLTD

-823 YVEGACEQVCVIATV
+823 YVEGACEQVCMTAQDG
-838 KNDKKEDVTVWSQP
+838 DKILWSQP

-867 WDGSLNVGA
+867 WDGALNVGA

-1003 KSGGFITLTTEANQ
+1003 KKDGFISLTTEADQ

-1035 AANGIFQGEIT
+1035 ATNGIFQGAIT

-1051 GGTIAVPANTKYPS
+1051 GGTIAVPANTKYPL
-1065 FEVNSSGQIT
+1065 FEVNSSGQLT
-1075 ATKGYIGGWEIG
+1075 ATEGKIGGWEIG
-1087 GADGGLTSNN
+1087 GADGGLTSKDS
-1097 NFSIKPNG
+1097 FSIKPDG
-1105 TMVMGTGDGRISIN
+1105 TMVMGTENGKISVN
-1119 LFDKSSGSIVIG
+1119 SSGSIVIG

-1136 TVLDSAGLCVKKV
+1136 TVLDSDGLCVKQV

-1173 ESNFGSWENI
+1173 EDNFGSWENI
-1183 TSNYGIGLMSSAKMD
+1183 DSKQGIGLMSSEKIKIGD
-1198 DKLTPKN
+1198 TLTPKH

-1216 TNGTTY
+1216 TDGTAY
-1222 WYIKDEGWSFA
+1222 WYIKDGDWQFA
-1233 TKAIVTENDETKTLI
+1233 TKAIVKDETLI
-1248 TGITCTPGE
+1248 TGITCKPGE
-1257 IKIEAPESNT
+1257 ITIKAPDGLT
-1267 SGKPYTSSEP
+1267 SKP
-1277 GAISLKGAAVGLEG
+1277 GFISLEGATVSLNGTD
-1291 VGGSIAIT
+1291 GSIAIA
-1299 NSKAIDTPSGVS
+1299 NSGASAIPGRVS
-1311 ISANGGNKKLS
+1311 ISANGDGELS
-1322 LSGDILT
+1322 LSTGISGKISLSTGANGQVSLSGGSVT
-1329 ITNDAFTL
+1329 IKSDNA
-1337 SYDKDA
+1337 
-1343 ETALKV
+1343 
-1349 NVNTLNLTGTT
+1349 LNLTGTT
-1360 GLDIKS
+1360 
-1366 GNALNLN
+1366 
-1373 GKTINFDAVAP
+1373 
-1384 ENESSAI
+1384 
-1391 NLTGNTINLDTKNA
+1391 
-1405 GEISLQGTTV
+1405 ISLQG
-1415 KLASVL
+1415 SVL
-1421 KVENQLCT
+1421 SVNNTQCT
-1429 ISNLEVQNT
+1429 ISNLT
-1438 LKVTNL
+1438 VTNL
-1444 TVAENGTTTGVYATL
+1444 TVAEGGKTTGVYATL

>member
-129 AEPTEGEDIT
+129 AEPTEGAEKEGIT

-144 DYQGSL
+144 DYQGSSTS
-150 ANPDMLPFSAYSRLG
+150 PDMLPFSAYSRLG

-193 LKLIIKTMNE
+193 LKLIITTINE

-211 TKGEYELYLNCA
+211 TKVEYELYLNCA

-233 TFYHQEKVFDISRL
+233 TFYHQEKIFDISQL
-247 GNIQEMKLYFYQKS
+247 GNIQEMKLYFYQEP
-261 GTFINGVG
+261 GTFINGAG

-278 GSPIAPNLFVAAPY
+278 GAPSITSNLFVAAPY

-350 DDLNYEIRWYRY
+350 DDLSYEIRWYRY

-368 ADEYSGVYWKNYARK
+368 ADEYAGVYWKNYARR

-395 DSDTWIDDDN
+395 DSGTWIDDDS

-459 LSIVCKDNTY
+459 LSIVCEDNTY

-488 IERTWV
+488 IERSWV

-515 SIEWIIPTERTM
+515 SVEWIIPTERTM
-527 IQLEESFYGDADEVT
+527 IQLEDSFYEGAEVT
-542 EEKDTKRIHIKRK
+542 EEEDTKRIHIKRK
-555 CESADVS
+555 STSTDES
-562 IADVSAQKYKIK
+562 IADVSTQKYKIK

-581 SDNIIQCKIVKDK
+581 SDNIIQCKVVKDK

-609 TTGTDHTF
+609 TTGTDYTF

-630 NDTAAVTV
+630 NDTTAVTV

-648 EVDLTGRSIT
+648 EIEDFGERQIT
-658 WSWKTSDGKLTF
+658 WSWKTNDGKMQF
-670 PDTNENDINISE
+670 PDDMPGTER
-682 NTSLKQEIQ
+682 TQEIK
-691 LTDGATI
+691 LTDDATI

-724 RSSVNYLHI
+724 RSSVNYSHI

-744 GEISAC
+744 GEIIDC
-750 ARNPYRLYYYDETEK
+750 ARNPYRLYQYDVKTE
-765 AIMPAFVTWTC
+765 AIITASATWAC
-776 TNGYIAPEDIITE
+776 TNGYSAPEGIT
-789 EDTIK
+789 T
-794 NENAYSPTLKS
+794 NEQAYSPTLKAS
-805 FTDKD
+805 PDKD
-810 SGLID
+810 SGLIG
-815 YYLSPLSF
+815 YCLSPLSF
-823 YVEGACEQVCVIATV
+823 YVENACEKICVTAIV
-838 KNDKKEDVTVWSQP
+838 NEEIVWSQP

-867 WDGSLNVGA
+867 WDGQLNVGEL
-876 TDPGTILAPRLVA
+876 DGGTILAPRFAA
-889 GKKNGDNTFSG
+889 GRKNAIDNTFSG
-900 VVLGDWESTNS
+900 VVLGDWTPTNS
-911 SNELTTNTGLYGYYK
+911 SSELTAGTGLFGYSA
-926 GEQSYGFRDDGTAFI
+926 GEQSYGFRDDGSAFI
-941 GKSSTDDG
+941 GKSG
-949 KGTGRI
+949 AGRI
-955 IFNGTSGTI
+955 EFDGSTSI
-964 QSAAY
+964 IKS
-969 PASGMSINL
+969 SDSNGMSINL
-978 ADGTI
+978 ADGKITSKNFLLDIKTQEAVWDSEKKEYIIPEKSIHI
-983 DADNFSLS
+983 DSNHYM
-991 AGKDFWGSDGEY
+991 K
-1003 KSGGFITLTTEANQ
+1003 
-1017 RPLWIGSNFSV
+1017 PLRIGSYFSV
-1028 EWDGTLH
+1028 DWDGTLN
-1035 AANGIFQGEIT
+1035 ATNGIFQGEIT

-1087 GADGGLTSNN
+1087 GADGGLTSKN

-1131 KGSTA
+1131 QGSTA
-1136 TVLDSAGLCVKKV
+1136 TVLDSDGLCVKKV

-1158 NGKKTGTIAGHLGYV
+1158 NGKKIGTIAGHLGYV
-1173 ESNFGSWENI
+1173 DADFGVKEIESKK
-1183 TSNYGIGLMSSAKMD
+1183 GIGLIAYDNKF
-1198 DKLTPKN
+1198 TPKN
-1205 ILKVTDVHIGA
+1205 MLKVTDIHIGA

-1222 WYIKDEGWSFA
+1222 WYIKDGEWSFA
-1233 TKAIVTENDETKTLI
+1233 TKTIGEDETLI
-1248 TGITCTPGE
+1248 TGITCTPTA
-1257 IKIEAPESNT
+1257 ITMRAPNNISKKG
-1267 SGKPYTSSEP
+1267 S
-1277 GAISLKGAAVGLEG
+1277 ISLDGAEVHLNGT
-1291 VGGSIAIT
+1291 GGSIGIT
-1299 NSKAIDTPSGVS
+1299 NYALPGEPNGVF
-1311 ISANGGNKKLS
+1311 ISANGDNKKLS

-1337 SYDKDA
+1337 SYDKT

-1349 NVNTLNLTGTT
+1349 NVNTLNLTGTA

-1366 GNALNLN
+1366 GDALNLT
-1373 GKTINFDAVAP
+1373 GKTIQLAT
-1384 ENESSAI
+1384 ENKGII

-1415 KLASVL
+1415 KLASALSVSADD
-1421 KVENQLCT
+1421 EGQWQCT
-1429 ISNLEVQNT
+1429 ISNLNVIG
-1438 LKVTNL
+1438 K
-1444 TVAENGTTTGVYATL
+1444 TTGVYATL

>member
-17 IVRKRLEGIT
+17 IVRRRLEGIT

-193 LKLIIKTMNE
+193 LKLIITTINE

-211 TKGEYELYLNCA
+211 TEGEYELYLNCA

-233 TFYHQEKVFDISRL
+233 AFYHQEKVFDISQL
-247 GNIQEMKLYFYQKS
+247 GNIQTMKLYFYQKP
-261 GTFINGVG
+261 GTFINGAG

-313 SSTYS
+313 PSTYS
-318 RSADEDYNK
+318 RSADENYNK
-327 KSINLRWIHQDEQN
+327 KSINLRWIHRDEQN

-395 DSDTWIDDDN
+395 DSGTWIDDDS

-459 LSIVCKDNTY
+459 LSIVCEDNTY

-501 DNQDAEPSI
+501 DNQDAKPGI

-515 SIEWIIPTERTM
+515 SVEWIIPTERTM
-527 IQLEESFYGDADEVT
+527 IQLEDSFYEGADEVT
-542 EEKDTKRIHIKRK
+542 KEKDTNRIHITRK
-555 CESADVS
+555 CNSDGSISDVNT
-562 IADVSAQKYKIK
+562 QKYKIK

-581 SDNIIQCKIVKDK
+581 SDNIIQCKVVKDK

-609 TTGTDHTF
+609 TTGTDYTF
-617 ILDFDNGATALTI
+617 ILDFDDGVTALTI
-630 NDTAAVTV
+630 GSEDAVHV
-638 TARLYDYENK
+638 TARLYDYENNEIDIANK
-648 EVDLTGRSIT
+648 EIS
-658 WSWKTSDGKLTF
+658 WSWKTSDGKISLSL
-670 PDTNENDINISE
+670 PNDSALPHTTVE
-682 NTSLKQEIQ
+682 LKLE
-691 LTDGATI
+691 TDI
-698 GPSYN
+698 IKESYN
-703 ILQASMDW
+703 ILQAELLW
-711 GDWKLIAYLPIPI
+711 GGTDDNPWKLIAYLPIPI
-724 RSSVNYLHI
+724 RANTDQLYI

-744 GEISAC
+744 GEIFDC
-750 ARNPYRLYYYDETEK
+750 ARNPYRLYQYDKGEQK
-765 AIMPAFVTWTC
+765 IVIGSVKWFC
-776 TNGYIAPEDIITE
+776 INGYTDIGLGTE
-789 EDTIK
+789 E
-794 NENAYSPTLKS
+794 AYSPKIKENK
-805 FTDKD
+805 DKENNILD
-810 SGLID
+810 S
-815 YYLSPLSF
+815 YLSPLSF
-823 YVEGACEQVCVIATV
+823 YVEGACEKVCVIAQDG
-838 KNDKKEDVTVWSQP
+838 NNIVWSQP

-900 VVLGDWESTNS
+900 VVLGDWTPTNS
-911 SNELTTNTGLYGYYK
+911 DSSLTAGTGLFGYDK

-941 GKSSTDDG
+941 GKSG
-949 KGTGRI
+949 AGRI
-955 IFNGTSGTI
+955 EFYGDAGII
-964 QSAAY
+964 QSSNYGNNA
-969 PASGMSINL
+969 GMSINL
-978 ADGTI
+978 KEGEINAH
-983 DADNFSLS
+983 NFDLNV
-991 AGKDFWGSDGEY
+991 GYGVHKVQIGENSEGEPIY
-1003 KSGGFITLTTEANQ
+1003 EERNHNISLTTKGSS
-1017 RPLWIGSNFSV
+1017 PLSIGSNFSV
-1028 EWDGTLH
+1028 KWDGTVH
-1035 AANGIFQGEIT
+1035 AKDGIFQGEIT
-1046 GSTIT
+1046 
-1051 GGTIAVPANTKYPS
+1051 AP
-1065 FEVNSSGQIT
+1065 
-1075 ATKGYIGGWEIG
+1075 KGNIGGWTIG
-1087 GADGGLTSNN
+1087 GVDGGLTSKAG
-1097 NFSIKPNG
+1097 FSIKPNG

-1119 LFDKSSGSIVIG
+1119 LFRDQNDDTPGGSIVIG
-1131 KGSTA
+1131 QGSTA
-1136 TVLDSAGLCVKKV
+1136 TVLDSDGLCVKKV
-1149 SIYDIDIDE
+1149 NIYNIE
-1158 NGKKTGTIAGHLGYV
+1158 NGKKGDIAGHLGFV
-1173 ESNFGSWENI
+1173 KSDFGPQEQIQSKD
-1183 TSNYGIGLMSSAKMD
+1183 GIGLITYIKTD
-1198 DKLTPKN
+1198 DKTFTPKN
-1205 ILKVTDVHIGA
+1205 MLKVTDIHIGA
-1216 TNGTTY
+1216 TTGTTY
-1222 WYIKDEGWSFA
+1222 WYIKDGEWSFA

-1257 IKIEAPESNT
+1257 IKIEAPENT
-1267 SGKPYTSSEP
+1267 HVPLGQQP
-1277 GAISLKGAAVGLEG
+1277 GDISLKGAEVHLEG
-1291 VGGSIAIT
+1291 TGGSIAIT
-1299 NSKAIDTPSGVS
+1299 NIKAIDAPSGIS
-1311 ISANGGNKKLS
+1311 ISATDNGKLS

-1329 ITNDAFTL
+1329 IENDAFTL
-1337 SYDKDA
+1337 SYGKTFNDT

-1373 GKTINFDAVAP
+1373 GKTIQLATEDKGT
-1384 ENESSAI
+1384 I
-1391 NLTGNTINLDTKNA
+1391 NLTGTTINLDTQNK
-1405 GEISLQGTTV
+1405 GEISLQGAPV
-1415 KLASVL
+1415 KLASGL
-1421 KVENQLCT
+1421 TVENELCT
-1429 ISNLEVQNT
+1429 IRQLKVQTTLEVVN
-1438 LKVTNL
+1438 LKVTG
-1444 TVAENGTTTGVYATL
+1444 ETTGVYATL

>member
-17 IVRKRLEGIT
+17 IVRRRLEGIT

-118 QLDSSVGLVAN
+118 QLDSAVGLVAN
-129 AEPTEGEDIT
+129 AKPAEGAEKEGIT

-144 DYQGSL
+144 DYQGSS
-150 ANPDMLPFSAYSRLG
+150 ASTDTLPFSAYSRLG
-165 ISASFQSWLSPSC
+165 ISASFQSWLSPSY

-193 LKLIIKTMNE
+193 LKLIIKTINE

-247 GNIQEMKLYFYQKS
+247 GNIQEMQLYFYQEP
-261 GTFINGVG
+261 GTFINGAG

-278 GSPIAPNLFVAAPY
+278 GSPTTATNLFVAAPY

-318 RSADEDYNK
+318 RSANEDYNK
-327 KSINLRWIHQDEQN
+327 KLINLRWIHQDEQN

-350 DDLNYEIRWYRY
+350 DDLDYKIYWYRY

-368 ADEYSGVYWKNYARK
+368 ADEYSGVYWKFYARQI
-383 KKENGKWQKWVQ
+383 KEEGKWLYQKWVQ
-395 DSDTWIDDDN
+395 DSENPWISDDN
-405 TSFFSIELSPDVTL
+405 TSFFRTELSPDVTL

-459 LSIVCKDNTY
+459 LSIVCEDNTY

-494 PYFKSSL
+494 SYFKSSL
-501 DNQDAEPSI
+501 DNQNVEPSI

-555 CESADVS
+555 CNSDGS
-562 IADVSAQKYKIK
+562 IADVNTQKYKIK

-594 ITYTATKELTFGTAG
+594 ITYTATKELTFGPAG

-617 ILDFDNGATALTI
+617 ILDFDDGVTALTI
-630 NDTAAVTV
+630 GSENAVHV
-638 TARLYDYENK
+638 IARLYDYENNEIDITNK
-648 EVDLTGRSIT
+648 EIS
-658 WSWKTSDGKLTF
+658 WSWKTNDGK
-670 PDTNENDINISE
+670 ISLS
-682 NTSLKQEIQ
+682 NTTSHKIELQ
-691 LTDGATI
+691 LVDNTI
-698 GPSYN
+698 TASYN
-703 ILQASMDW
+703 ILQAELKW
-711 GDWKLIAYLPIPI
+711 GDWNLIAYLPIPI
-724 RSSVNYLHI
+724 RANTNQLYI

-744 GEISAC
+744 GEIFDC
-750 ARNPYRLYYYDETEK
+750 ARNPYRLYQYDKDEQK
-765 AIMPAFVTWTC
+765 IVIGSAKWFCI
-776 TNGYIAPEDIITE
+776 NGYTDIGFGTE
-789 EDTIK
+789 E
-794 NENAYSPTLKS
+794 AYSPTIKEIK
-805 FTDKD
+805 DKENNILG
-810 SGLID
+810 S
-815 YYLSPLSF
+815 YLSPLSF
-823 YVEGACEQVCVIATV
+823 YVENACEKICVTAEVNGTI
-838 KNDKKEDVTVWSQP
+838 VWSQP

-867 WDGSLNVGA
+867 WDGSLNVGKQ
-876 TDPGTILAPRLVA
+876 DPGTILAPRLVA

-900 VVLGDWESTNS
+900 VVLGDWTPTNS
-911 SNELTTNTGLYGYYK
+911 DSSLTAGTGLFGYDK

-941 GKSSTDDG
+941 GKSG
-949 KGTGRI
+949 AGRI
-955 IFNGTSGTI
+955 EFYGDAGII
-964 QSAAY
+964 QSSNYGNNA
-969 PASGMSINL
+969 GMSINL
-978 ADGTI
+978 KEGEINAH
-983 DADNFSLS
+983 NFDLNVGYDSI
-991 AGKDFWGSDGEY
+991 KVQIGENSEGEPIY
-1003 KSGGFITLTTEANQ
+1003 EERNQNISLTTKGSY
-1017 RPLWIGSNFSV
+1017 PLSIGSNFLV
-1028 EWDGTLH
+1028 GWDGTLYAKH
-1035 AANGIFQGEIT
+1035 GIFQGEIT
-1046 GSTIT
+1046 GSTII
-1051 GGTIAVPANTKYPS
+1051 GSTIAVPNAKYPL
-1065 FEVNSSGQIT
+1065 FEVNSSGQLT
-1075 ATKGYIGGWEIG
+1075 ATKGTIGGWEIG
-1087 GADGGLTSNN
+1087 GADGGLTNENSG
-1097 NFSIKPNG
+1097 FSIRPNG
-1105 TMVMGTGDGRISIN
+1105 TMVMGTEDGKISVN
-1119 LFDKSSGSIVIG
+1119 LGGSIVIG
-1131 KGSTA
+1131 QGSTA
-1136 TVLDSAGLCVKKV
+1136 TILDSAGLCVKKV
-1149 SIYDIDIDE
+1149 SIYNIE
-1158 NGKKTGTIAGHLGYV
+1158 NGAKGDIAGHLGYV

-1183 TSNYGIGLMSSAKMD
+1183 NSNYGIGLMSSAKLTD
-1198 DKLTPKN
+1198 NLTPKN

-1233 TKAIVTENDETKTLI
+1233 IKDTDGNPPI
-1248 TGITCTPGE
+1248 GITCTPTA
-1257 IKIEAPESNT
+1257 ITISAPNNISKKG
-1267 SGKPYTSSEP
+1267 S
-1277 GAISLKGAAVGLEG
+1277 ISLEGAAVHLSGT
-1291 VGGSIAIT
+1291 GGSIGIINNT
-1299 NSKAIDTPSGVS
+1299 LPGELNGVS
-1311 ISANGGNKKLS
+1311 ISANSNGKLS

-1329 ITNDAFTL
+1329 ITNNAFNL
-1337 SYDKDA
+1337 SYNNE
-1343 ETALKV
+1343 ETALNV
-1349 NVNTLNLTGTT
+1349 NVNTLNLTGTA

-1366 GNALNLN
+1366 GNALNLTGN
-1373 GKTINFDAVAP
+1373 TIQLTTEDKGTINLTGKTINLNT
-1384 ENESSAI
+1384 ENDGAI
-1391 NLTGNTINLDTKNA
+1391 N
-1405 GEISLQGTTV
+1405 LQGTTV
-1415 KLASVL
+1415 QLASAL
-1421 KVENQLCT
+1421 FAQGEQCT
-1429 ISNLEVQNT
+1429 IRNLEVQNT

-1444 TVAENGTTTGVYATL
+1444 TVTGTTTGVYATL